1 MAAVDGW
8 WEATGHSPSVYPHLA
23 VIRAFVDGRLTGREF
38 EVAYLNLFKY
48 DPHPH
53 DEAVMRPLEWLFL
66 EVDEFV
72 ADPDLRARV
81 GGSDEETLRRVAA
94 ETLAR
99 LTGA

>member
-1 MAAVDGW
+1 MAAADAW
-8 WEATGHSPSVYPHLA
+8 WEATALSPTVYPHLA
-23 VIRAFVDGRLTGREF
+23 VIRAFVDGRLTAAEF

-48 DPHPH
+48 DPHLH
-53 DEAVMRPLEWLFL
+53 GEAVARSLERLFT

-81 GGSDEETLRRVAA
+81 GGSDEVTLRRVAK

>member
-1 MAAVDGW
+1 MAAADAW
-8 WEATGHSPSVYPHLA
+8 WEASALSPTVYP
-23 VIRAFVDGRLTGREF
+23 LTAPEF

-48 DPHPH
+48 DPHGA
-53 DEAVMRPLEWLFL
+53 AVARPLEWLFS
-66 EVDEFV
+66 EVDAFV
-72 ADPDLRARV
+72 ADPDLRAQV